1 MLTKSAYEIVQENKL
16 KGRDDSEFSRNF
28 INSVKEIRA
37 RGKIDAERRKK
48 MREDIKKHIQIQN
61 KEKD

>member
-48 MREDIKKHIQIQN
+48 MREDI
-61 KEKD
+61 